1 MKRSYFLGVSFIFTV
16 SILLLIII
24 FNLNQ
29 NNKELIVE
37 KKGIVQEEIE
47 NSNIIKDVEY
57 KSKDSSG
64 NEYTLKSSEGIID
77 QNNTNIIY
85 LTSIK
90 ASIDLKDYDYIN
102 ISSKF
107 GKYNIDNFDTIFSKN
122 VIIEYLDNIIIGEY
136 LEFSLSKNLMTIS
149 RNVVFKNDK
158 SSLTADVIEVDI
170 KTKDINSPVV
180 ELSGG
185 NQQKVVIAKG
195 LVQKPKVVIFDEP
208 TRGVDVGA
216 IKEIHDFIK
225 SLADEGITVIVVSS
239 YLPEVMS
246 ISDRILVARLGQ
258 IVEEFEIED
267 ASEEKIIYAAV
278 H

>member
-1 MKRSYFLGVSFIFTV
+1 MKRSYFLRVSFIVTV
-16 SILLLIII
+16 LIILLTII

-37 KKGIVQEEIE
+37 KKETVREEIE
-47 NSNIIKDVEY
+47 NTNIIKDVEY

-64 NEYTLKSSEGIID
+64 KEYTLKSSEGIID

-90 ASIDLKDYDYIN
+90 ASIELKDYNYIN

-122 VIIEYLDNIIIGEY
+122 VIIEYLDNVIIGEY

-170 KTKDINSPVV
+170 KTKDIKISMYEENKKI
-180 ELSGG
+180 
-185 NQQKVVIAKG
+185 N
-195 LVQKPKVVIFDEP
+195 
-208 TRGVDVGA
+208 
-216 IKEIHDFIK
+216 IK
-225 SLADEGITVIVVSS
+225 SLDKKNGSN
-239 YLPEVMS
+239 
-246 ISDRILVARLGQ
+246 
-258 IVEEFEIED
+258 
-267 ASEEKIIYAAV
+267 
-278 H
+278 

>member
-1 MKRSYFLGVSFIFTV
+1 MKRSYFLRVSFIVTV

-37 KKGIVQEEIE
+37 KKEIVQEEIE

-90 ASIDLKDYDYIN
+90 ASIELKDYNSIN

-122 VIIEYLDNIIIGEY
+122 VIIEYIDNIIIGEY
-136 LEFSLSKNLMTIS
+136 LEFSLSKSLMTIS

-158 SSLTADVIEVDI
+158 SSLKADVIEVDI
-170 KTKDINSPVV
+170 KTKDIKISMYEENKKI
-180 ELSGG
+180 
-185 NQQKVVIAKG
+185 N
-195 LVQKPKVVIFDEP
+195 
-208 TRGVDVGA
+208 
-216 IKEIHDFIK
+216 IK
-225 SLADEGITVIVVSS
+225 SLDKKNGSN
-239 YLPEVMS
+239 
-246 ISDRILVARLGQ
+246 
-258 IVEEFEIED
+258 
-267 ASEEKIIYAAV
+267 
-278 H
+278 

>member
-1 MKRSYFLGVSFIFTV
+1 MKRSYFLRVSFIVTV
-16 SILLLIII
+16 LILLLIII

-37 KKGIVQEEIE
+37 KKEIVQEEIE
-47 NSNIIKDVEY
+47 NTNIIKDVEY
-57 KSKDSSG
+57 KSKVSSG
-64 NEYTLKSSEGIID
+64 KEYTLKSSEGIID

-90 ASIDLKDYDYIN
+90 ASIELKDYNYIN

-122 VIIEYLDNIIIGEY
+122 VIIEYLDNVIIGEY

-170 KTKDINSPVV
+170 KTKDIKISMYEENKKI
-180 ELSGG
+180 
-185 NQQKVVIAKG
+185 N
-195 LVQKPKVVIFDEP
+195 
-208 TRGVDVGA
+208 
-216 IKEIHDFIK
+216 IK
-225 SLADEGITVIVVSS
+225 SLDKKNGSN
-239 YLPEVMS
+239 
-246 ISDRILVARLGQ
+246 
-258 IVEEFEIED
+258 
-267 ASEEKIIYAAV
+267 
-278 H
+278 